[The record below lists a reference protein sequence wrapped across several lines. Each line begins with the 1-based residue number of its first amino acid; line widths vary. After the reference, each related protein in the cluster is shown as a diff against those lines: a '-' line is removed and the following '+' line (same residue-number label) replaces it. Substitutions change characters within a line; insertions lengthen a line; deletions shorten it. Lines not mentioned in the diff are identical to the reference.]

1 MWTNCTGRG
10 VLSEVRVLLRIII
23 VLLRMVYNLK
33 LMNCFHKI
41 TLSIFQTSIFQT
53 TVDYGQL
60 KL

>member
-10 VLSEVRVLLRIII
+10 RGRVSSEVRVFLRIII

-33 LMNCFHKI
+33 LMNCFQEF
-41 TLSIFQTSIFQT
+41 TFSIFQT
-53 TVDYGQL
+53 TVDNGQL